1 MGTDA
6 QGGQAFLIKVRE
18 FLGSKFSREE
28 LEVLCFDLGVD
39 PENVQGNDR
48 GKEYWAQQIVLHFS
62 RRDAITE
69 LVAKCRELRPNA
81 PWSEIN
87 EERELIIE
95 EVTAGVMALQELMQM
110 PEVLRE
116 VAVLDEDM
124 NRARDQLHTLRNY
137 KELHDQLHELQF
149 NFYIPAFQGM
159 SRFPSDMLFLQD
171 LKRYGQSFS
180 DVIDALVDVINQ
192 NEATM
197 RGERSWIER
206 LEKHLQM
213 LEEAQVK
220 SDGQLFAKCLE
231 RVQEV
236 IGVKPAEINGRLK
249 DAMRNM
255 SLSNFLLKLSA
266 LHENLSHTRLD
277 DTSKARLLEFNE
289 GIQSM
294 RILWER
300 LSTLVDEHDKWQEA
314 EDQLKRLEAEPVERL
329 YDEDDGWQDLVGK
342 LNPLCRASS
351 ERWATR
357 MLEDEQKL
365 KFALDERNASR
376 IAEVFS
382 SYRLKAGS
390 RFYVVDKSLLQE
402 CSRITEIGPK
412 LDVVFKAS

>member
-1 MGTDA
+1 
-6 QGGQAFLIKVRE
+6 
-18 FLGSKFSREE
+18 
-28 LEVLCFDLGVD
+28 
-39 PENVQGNDR
+39 
-48 GKEYWAQQIVLHFS
+48 
-62 RRDAITE
+62 
-69 LVAKCRELRPNA
+69 
-81 PWSEIN
+81 
-87 EERELIIE
+87 
-95 EVTAGVMALQELMQM
+95 MALQELMHL
-110 PEVLRE
+110 PEVLKE

-124 NRARDQLHTLRNY
+124 NRARDQLRTLRNY

-171 LKRYGQSFS
+171 LKRYSQSFS
-180 DVIDALVDVINQ
+180 DVIDALVDVVNQ
-192 NEATM
+192 NEATLQ
-197 RGERSWIER
+197 GERSWIER
-206 LEKHLQM
+206 LEKHHKM
-213 LEEAQVK
+213 LEEAQSK
-220 SDGQLFAKCLE
+220 SDGQLLAKCLE

-266 LHENLSHTRLD
+266 LHENLCHRRLD
-277 DTSKARLLEFNE
+277 DTSKVRLIEFNE

-300 LSTLVDEHDKWQEA
+300 LSSLVEEHDAWQEA

-351 ERWATR
+351 ERWAIR

-365 KFALDERNASR
+365 KFALDERNATR
-376 IAEVFS
+376 ITEVFS
-382 SYRLKAGS
+382 NYRLKAGS
-390 RFYVVDKSLLQE
+390 RFYVVDKNLLQE

-412 LDVVFKAS
+412 LDVVFKAT